1 MEIRKVAIQGFEG
14 SYHHIASNAFFEEE
28 VDIIPCMTF
37 KEIFAAIKKDNS
49 VIGMMAIEN
58 TVAGSLLQ
66 NYNLLRDSNNTIM
79 GEYKLRISHSLAAL
93 PGQTIE
99 DIKEVY
105 SHPMAIMQCEDF
117 LDEYP
122 HLKVIESDD
131 TALAAKEIKLENIT
145 GRAAIC
151 SSLAVDIFGMEA
163 LATGIESNKRNYTRF
178 LVIAD
183 RWNKTVHD
191 YQKSELNKASLVF
204 CTPHSEGA
212 LSKVLT
218 ILSFY
223 NINLTKIQSMPVVGQ
238 EWQYMFYI
246 DLTFDDYL
254 RYQQSIDAIKPLT
267 ENLQIL
273 GEYKKGK
280 QSFDDTSS

>member
-1 MEIRKVAIQGFEG
+1 MSLRKVAIQGFEG
-14 SYHHIASNAFFEEE
+14 SYHHIAANAFFGEE
-28 VDIIPCMTF
+28 VNILPCMTF
-37 KEIFAAIKKDNS
+37 KEIFNNIKKDNT
-49 VIGMMAIEN
+49 VVGLMAIEN

-66 NYNLLRDSNNTIM
+66 NYHLLRDSYYKIV

-93 PGQTIE
+93 PGQSIE
-99 DIKEVY
+99 DITEVY

-122 HLKVIESDD
+122 HIKVIESDD
-131 TALAAKEIKLENIT
+131 TALSAKEIREQNIA

-151 SSLAVDIFGMEA
+151 SSLAVELFGLEA
-163 LATGIESNKRNYTRF
+163 LATGIETNKRNYTRF
-178 LVIAD
+178 LVVAD
-183 RWNKTVHD
+183 NWNTSVNHVPKA
-191 YQKSELNKASLVF
+191 ELNKASLVF
-204 CTPHSEGA
+204 CTPHEEGA
-212 LSKVLT
+212 LSKVLS
-218 ILSFY
+218 ILTFY

-246 DLTFDDYL
+246 DLTFTDYM

-273 GEYKKGK
+273 GEYQKGK
-280 QSFDDTSS
+280 QSFDDTTR